1 LNKVNLRDKFRKI
14 RSNISSS
21 RRAEAEE
28 LCFAFL
34 MSNLPHEAR
43 VLSFASKQ
51 EEIDLWQINKLLVEE
66 GRLLLPKVVE
76 DHLDCYKISSLEGL
90 ILSPYS
96 ILEPDPLICKKASFD
111 QIDVV
116 LVPALCFDD
125 LSSRIGYGKGHYDR
139 LLPLLKKENPDIFSW
154 GIGFK
159 EQRSDV
165 TIETDFH
172 DQTLDQVFLF

>member
-1 LNKVNLRDKFRKI
+1 M
-14 RSNISSS
+14 
-21 RRAEAEE
+21 
-28 LCFAFL
+28 CFAFL

-43 VLSFASKQ
+43 VLSVASK
-51 EEIDLWQINKLLVEE
+51 EGEIDLGPINKLLLEE
-66 GRLLLPKVVE
+66 GRLLLSRVVGE
-76 DHLDCYKISSLEGL
+76 HLDCYKVSSLEGL
-90 ILSPYS
+90 ILPPYS
-96 ILEPDPLICKKASFD
+96 ILEPDPLLCKRASFD

-116 LVPALCFDD
+116 LVPGLCFDD
-125 LSSRIGYGKGHYDR
+125 LCSRIGYGKGHYDR
-139 LLPLLKKENPDIFSW
+139 LLSLLRKENPDVFIW